1 MSDESS
7 EMPEAENPDEATLP
21 DDVMANVEQ
30 TLAGAGVD
38 PAKQI
43 EIKRVISRTF
53 EQHVEHRSSPFPP
66 AEELGRYEQILEGSA
81 DRIFQLTELQAA
93 HRQQMETKIIEA
105 TIDDQR
111 AERTERRIGQCL
123 GFLIG
128 AMAIVCGTYA
138 VVRGHP
144 IAGTILGGAG
154 LGGLVSVF
162 VYGPRRDAKEETRA
176 ESANASR
183 E

>member
-7 EMPEAENPDEATLP
+7 KTPEADDFDEATLP
-21 DDVMANVEQ
+21 DEVIANVEQ
-30 TLAGAGVD
+30 TLTGAGVD

-66 AEELGRYEQILEGSA
+66 AEELERYEQILEGST

-93 HRQQMETKIIEA
+93 HRQQIETKIVEA

-123 GFLIG
+123 GFFIG

-138 VVRGHP
+138 VVKGHP

-162 VYGPRRDAKEETRA
+162 VYGPRRDAKEGTRA
-176 ESANASR
+176 ENANPTQ